1 MYKQRFGTNGQ
12 IQFDNE
18 NQYYQLLGYLAK
30 SNGSTSIVWEHN
42 EDQGAWG
49 SEGRIQIHTHNM
61 PQIGHYTLTAGNGGN
76 VISRINCNEFVA
88 NLRVD
93 HKFRYGKTQDID
105 TIRTTIPDEYL
116 TDFESGLNIR

>member
-49 SEGRIQIHTHNM
+49 SEGRIQIYTYNM
-61 PQIGHYTLTAGNGGN
+61 PQIGNYALTAGNGGN
-76 VISRINCNEFVA
+76 VISRINCNEFVE
-88 NLRVD
+88 NLRTN
-93 HKFRYGKTQDID
+93 HNFRYGKVQDVNS
-105 TIRTTIPDEYL
+105 IRATIPDEYL
-116 TDFESGLNIR
+116 SDFDSGLNM

>member
-1 MYKQRFGTNGQ
+1 MYKPSFGTNGQ
-12 IQFDNE
+12 IQFDNK
-18 NQYYQLLGYLAK
+18 NQYYRLLGYLAK
-30 SNGSTSIVWEHN
+30 SDGSTSIVWEHN

-49 SEGRIQIHTHNM
+49 SEGRIQIYTHNM
-61 PQIGHYTLTAGNGGN
+61 PQIGHYTPTAGNGGN

-116 TDFESGLNIR
+116 ADFESGLNIR

>member
-1 MYKQRFGTNGQ
+1 MYKPSFGTNGQ
-12 IQFDNE
+12 IQFDNK
-18 NQYYQLLGYLAK
+18 NQYYRLLGYLAK
-30 SNGSTSIVWEHN
+30 SDGRTSIVWEHN

-49 SEGRIQIHTHNM
+49 SEGRIQIYTHNM
-61 PQIGHYTLTAGNGGN
+61 PQIGHYTPTAGNGGN

>member
-1 MYKQRFGTNGQ
+1 MYKPSFGTNGQ
-12 IQFDNE
+12 IQFDNK
-18 NQYYQLLGYLAK
+18 NQYYRLLGYLAK
-30 SNGSTSIVWEHN
+30 SDGSTSIVWEHN

-49 SEGRIQIHTHNM
+49 SEGRIQIYTHNM
-61 PQIGHYTLTAGNGGN
+61 PQIGHYTPTAGNGGN

>member
-49 SEGRIQIHTHNM
+49 SEGRIQIHTYNM
-61 PQIGHYTLTAGNGGN
+61 PQIGHYALTAGNGGN
-76 VISRINCNEFVA
+76 VISRINCNEFVE
-88 NLRVD
+88 NLRTN
-93 HKFRYGKTQDID
+93 HNFRHGKVQDVNS
-105 TIRTTIPDEYL
+105 IRATIPDEFL
-116 TDFESGLNIR
+116 NDFDSGLNM